1 MASIA
6 RDKNGSRRIL
16 FVAPD
21 GRRPTIRLGRV
32 AQRTAEGI
40 KYRVEQLL
48 EALHFKQP
56 VEGELAQWVTGLEP
70 RMAKK
75 LAAVGLIANPEA
87 KATATLGPFLQAW
100 LAARKGDYKPASLI
114 AWGQVIDALT
124 GYLGADCPLADVTPA
139 KGEAFRQS
147 MLAADLRATTIHK
160 RLQHARMFF
169 AHAKRQGFVDAN
181 PFEFVRHRP
190 GDASER
196 RAYVP
201 AADVLRA
208 IERAPNGTWKLLIA
222 LSRFAG
228 LRVPSEA
235 LSLRWQDVDWE
246 RGRLTVPS
254 PKTQHLAGRS
264 YRVIPLFPAVRPY
277 LEAAWDEAPV
287 GAEYVIPDEYR
298 RRAQGPA
305 GWANANLR
313 TTFEKVVRRAGLEPW
328 PRLWHSMRAS
338 CETDLARQFPLA
350 VVAKWLGNTQAVAMR
365 HYVDVTDA
373 DFERATTGGEISDEK
388 AAQKAAQYAHAMER
402 GESQPATAV
411 YEKTPVLQGFAT
423 SCDTLQ
429 NGGMEAAGIE
439 PASRSTSETAS
450 TCVVD
455 HLSSTPPS
463 PVDKLQRRPARQVLA
478 VSRPSSRKQPACSS
492 PSPRLAGVGGSTGSR
507 FRLPCSTESWH
518 VSFCQVFYEA
528 A

>member
-6 RDKNGSRRIL
+6 REKNGNRRIL

-21 GRRPTIRLGRV
+21 EKRKTIRLGKV
-32 AQRTAEGI
+32 SQRTAEGI

-48 EALHFKQP
+48 EAIHFNRP
-56 VEGELAQWVTGLEP
+56 MEADLMQWATDLEP

-75 LAAVGLIANPEA
+75 LAAVGLIAKPEA
-87 KATATLGPFLQAW
+87 KTTATLGSFLQAW

-114 AWGQVIDALT
+114 AWRQVINALT
-124 GYLGADCPLADVTPA
+124 DFLGADCPLVDVTPA
-139 KGEAFRQS
+139 KSEAFRQS
-147 MLAADLRATTIHK
+147 MLAADLRPTTIHK

-169 AHAKRQGFVDAN
+169 AHAKRQDLVETN

-190 GDASER
+190 GDPSER

-201 AADVLRA
+201 PADV
-208 IERAPNGTWKLLIA
+208 ERVIDHAPNGTWKLLIA

-235 LSLRWQDVDWE
+235 LSIRWQDVDWE

-264 YRVIPLFPAVRPY
+264 YRVIPMFPLVRPY
-277 LEAAWDEAPV
+277 LEAAWDEAPE
-287 GAEYVIPDEYR
+287 GAEYVIPEEYR
-298 RRAQGPA
+298 RRAQGPG

-313 TTFEKVVRRAGLEPW
+313 TTLEKIVRRAGLETW

-350 VVAKWLGNTQAVAMR
+350 IVAKWLGNTQAVAMR

-373 DFERATTGGEISDEK
+373 DFERAISDVESSNTK
-388 AAQKAAQYAHAMER
+388 AAQIPAQQAHAMER
-402 GESQPATAV
+402 MDPQQTNTAH
-411 YEKTPVLQGFAT
+411 EKTPALQEFANCRN
-423 SCDTLQ
+423 SLQ
-429 NGGMEAAGIE
+429 NKGLEAAGIE
-439 PASRSTSETAS
+439 PASCE
-450 TCVVD
+450 
-455 HLSSTPPS
+455 P
-463 PVDKLQRRPARQVLA
+463 
-478 VSRPSSRKQPACSS
+478 
-492 PSPRLAGVGGSTGSR
+492 
-507 FRLPCSTESWH
+507 
-518 VSFCQVFYEA
+518 
-528 A
+528 

>member
-6 RDKNGSRRIL
+6 REKNGSRRIS

-21 GRRPTIRLGRV
+21 GKRPTIRLGKV
-32 AQRTAEGI
+32 SQRTAEGI
-40 KYRVEQLL
+40 KHRVEQLI
-48 EALHFKQP
+48 EASNYNRP
-56 VEGELAQWVTGLEP
+56 VEGELAQWVTDLEP

-75 LAAVGLIANPEA
+75 LAAVGLIAKREA
-87 KATATLGPFLQAW
+87 KAVATLEPFLQTW

-114 AWGQVIDALT
+114 AWKQVINALT
-124 GYLGADCPLADVTPA
+124 VFLGAGCPIVDVTPA
-139 KGEAFRQS
+139 KAEEFRQS

-169 AHAKRQGFVDAN
+169 AHAKRQGLVDAN
-181 PFEFVRHRP
+181 PFEYVRHRP

-208 IERAPNGTWKLLIA
+208 IEHAPNGTWKLLIA
-222 LSRFAG
+222 LSRFSG

-264 YRVIPLFPAVRPY
+264 YRVIPLFPAVRPF
-277 LEAAWDEAPV
+277 LEAAWDEAPD
-287 GAEYVIPDEYR
+287 GAEYVMPEEYR
-298 RRAQGPA
+298 RRAHGPA

-313 TTFEKVVRRAGLEPW
+313 TTLQKVVRRAGLEPW

-350 VVAKWLGNTQAVAMR
+350 VVAKWLGNTAAIAMR

-373 DFERATTGGEISDEK
+373 DFERATEGVETNGAK
-388 AAQKAAQYAHAMER
+388 AAQKAASHAHAMER
-402 GESQPATAV
+402 SEPQSADAVPAKAPDLRGSALPCES
-411 YEKTPVLQGFAT
+411 
-423 SCDTLQ
+423 LQ
-429 NGGMEAAGIE
+429 NRGMEAAGIE
-439 PASRSTSETAS
+439 PASRDMSMGAS
-450 TCVVD
+450 TRVVGSFTRLACRPLTD
-455 HLSSTPPS
+455 EVSG
-463 PVDKLQRRPARQVLA
+463 RPA
-478 VSRPSSRKQPACSS
+478 
-492 PSPRLAGVGGSTGSR
+492 GNG
-507 FRLPCSTESWH
+507 F
-518 VSFCQVFYEA
+518 
-528 A
+528 